1 MGTKRKMM
9 KTILAILKIDSMNE
23 TKAALSE
30 AGLPSF
36 TGTGRVFGRGKGKWD
51 AKVMEGVREN
61 QPEAIALLGPEPR
74 LRAHRMVT
82 LIVPDSKVK
91 KAVNAIISANRT
103 GTPGDGKIFVL
114 PASEAISVR
123 TGESGDAVLD

>member
-1 MGTKRKMM
+1 
-9 KTILAILKIDSMNE
+9 MNE
-23 TKAALSE
+23 TKQALSD

-36 TGTGRVFGRGKGKWD
+36 TATGRVFGRGKGKWD
-51 AKVMEGVREN
+51 AKVMEGVKEN
-61 QPEAIALLGPEPR
+61 TPEAIAILGPEPR
-74 LRAHRMVT
+74 LRPHRLIT

-91 KAVNAIISANRT
+91 TAVSAIMSSNST

-123 TGESGDAVLD
+123 TGERGDTVLD

>member
-1 MGTKRKMM
+1 M
-9 KTILAILKIDSMNE
+9 KSIIAILKIDTMNE
-23 TKAALSE
+23 TKKALSD

-36 TGTGRVFGRGKGKWD
+36 TASGRVFGRGQGKWD

-61 QPEAIALLGPEPR
+61 KPEAIALLGPEPR
-74 LRAHRMVT
+74 LRPHRMLT

-91 KAVNAIISANRT
+91 TAVKAIISSNST

-114 PASEAISVR
+114 PASEAYSIR
-123 TGESGDAVLD
+123 TGEKGDSVLD